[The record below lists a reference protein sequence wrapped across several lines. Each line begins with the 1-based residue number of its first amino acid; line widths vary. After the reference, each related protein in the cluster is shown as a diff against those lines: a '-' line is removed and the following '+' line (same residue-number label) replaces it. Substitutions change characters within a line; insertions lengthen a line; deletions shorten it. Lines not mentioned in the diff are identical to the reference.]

1 VPGSVILDTKTKGWI
16 VVKKLIAL
24 VLAVAFLAGT
34 IGCSSATTKGDSG
47 KKDES
52 KKDTKP

>member
-1 VPGSVILDTKTKGWI
+1 MPGRVILDTKTKGWI

-34 IGCSSATTKGDSG
+34 IGCSSATTKASGGD
-47 KKDES
+47 KDSKPS
-52 KKDTKP
+52 KKD